1 MITFNELNYVNS
13 RPSNCPYPGIGYAKD
28 VAEELKSSFSEYKE
42 YYLNKKYNLSLSNG
56 EQFDLEILKKNIC
69 HMLGVD
75 FKLLTSEQYT
85 SFREDALKIYG
96 SIQSFDLLTQ
106 LVENIDDIVK
116 YDESAAN
123 KVLNYYR
130 IMVKS
135 SIFKKISDFSKFNFG
150 VINFDSNIY
159 PHHISSRSTKY
170 LYVQSNEITTP
181 YFMMGILKESNTD
194 EVKEDETLIDKY
206 VVETLLA
213 PTNPKDF
220 FKNQEVCIPTQ
231 IQIIT
236 KDKMAKVEASASEKL
251 ALLNQYK
258 LIISQYG
265 LNNKLNIM
273 GDYETTLAD
282 SVNKKLSL

>member
-13 RPSNCPYPGIGYAKD
+13 RPSNCPYPGIEYANA
-28 VAEELKSSFSEYKE
+28 VAQELKTCFEEYKN
-42 YYLNKKYNLSLSNG
+42 YYLNKKYNFSLSSG
-56 EQFDLEILKKNIC
+56 EQFDLQILKKNIC

-75 FKLLTSEQYT
+75 FKLLSSDQYT
-85 SFREDALKIYG
+85 SFREDILKIT
-96 SIQSFDLLTQ
+96 STIQSYDLLTE
-106 LVENIDDIVK
+106 LIANLDEIIK
-116 YDESAAN
+116 YDEHAKN
-123 KVLNYYR
+123 KILNYYR

-135 SIFKKISDFSKFNFG
+135 SIFKKLSDFSRFNFG
-150 VINFDSNIY
+150 IINFDPSNY
-159 PHHISSRSTKY
+159 VKAATFNSNKF
-170 LYVQSNEITTP
+170 LYVQSNEIAAP
-181 YFMMGILKESNTD
+181 YFMMGIIKETSMD
-194 EVKEDETLIDKY
+194 EAKEYESLVDKY

-213 PTNPKDF
+213 PTNSKEF
-220 FKNQEVCIPTQ
+220 FKDQEVCIPTQ

-236 KDKMAKVEASASEKL
+236 EDKMTKVEASANEKI